1 METITESGK
10 TRIVIIPV
18 IAHPSL
24 VVSKMVWLG
33 PDNLPTNITTSAVL
47 QLSGVIYQ
55 HRVISII
62 SGLEDEKLGENKLL
76 YERKFLTSVFIR
88 KEGKISTYTK
98 LYIEITYKEIKLMIS
113 STKFKKKIYSCYL
126 KPVL

>member
-47 QLSGVIYQ
+47 QPSGVIYQ

-62 SGLEDEKLGENKLL
+62 SGLEDEKLGEYKLL

-98 LYIEITYKEIKLMIS
+98 L
-113 STKFKKKIYSCYL
+113 
-126 KPVL
+126 

>member
-24 VVSKMVWLG
+24 VVSKMVWFG

-47 QLSGVIYQ
+47 QFSGVIYQ
-55 HRVISII
+55 HRVISIV
-62 SGLEDEKLGENKLL
+62 SGLEDEKLGEYKLL

-98 LYIEITYKEIKLMIS
+98 L
-113 STKFKKKIYSCYL
+113 
-126 KPVL
+126 